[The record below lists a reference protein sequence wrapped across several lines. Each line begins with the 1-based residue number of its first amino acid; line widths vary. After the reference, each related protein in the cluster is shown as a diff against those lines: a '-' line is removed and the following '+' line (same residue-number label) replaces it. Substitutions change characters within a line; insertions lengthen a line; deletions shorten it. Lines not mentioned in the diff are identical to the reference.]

1 MAEGIDRFE
10 VIPYS
15 LAFREEYVT
24 SKGGLARRE
33 LILLRIFGQDGAVGL
48 GEAVPLSLRG
58 GASTGTVAADL
69 ERGMANLLTGFPGDR
84 IETGFSPAG
93 ALPGISAP
101 ARVAIQMALA
111 DLGARRAGIPLF
123 RQLATDSEPRAIELN
138 ATLGA
143 DDPQSVAREA
153 RQWAEAGFRTFKV
166 KVGDGGDATR
176 VRALRAELGPE
187 AAIRLDANGSWTI
200 EEALS
205 RVDDL
210 NDLDVEL
217 VEEPVSGLELMARFR
232 EASEIRVVADESV
245 STPED
250 ARRARELGSC
260 DVVTVKLSKI
270 GSLDP
275 SLDGYLPTYLSSA
288 LDGPVG
294 IAAALHVA
302 MTPSARAGS
311 IYAQGLATSRLFRET
326 VAVGPP
332 EWLTEPIT
340 RPPESPGLGIELDE
354 AALDAARL

>member
-1 MAEGIDRFE
+1 MAKGIDRFE

-24 SKGGLARRE
+24 SKGSLDRRE

-58 GASTGTVAADL
+58 GESTSAVATDL
-69 ERGMANLLTGFPGDR
+69 ERGMAGLLAGLTGDR

-93 ALPGISAP
+93 ALAGITAP

-111 DLGARRAGIPLF
+111 DLGARRAGVPLF
-123 RQLATDSEPRAIELN
+123 RQLAPDSEPEAIELN

-143 DDPQSVAREA
+143 DDPRSVAREA
-153 RQWAEAGFRTFKV
+153 RRWAEAGFRTFKV
-166 KVGDGGDATR
+166 KGGDGGDVTR

-205 RVDDL
+205 RVEEL
-210 NDLDVEL
+210 NELGIEL
-217 VEEPVSGLELMARFR
+217 VEEPVSGLEPMARFR
-232 EASEIRVVADESV
+232 EVGEIGVVADESV

-250 ARRARELGSC
+250 ARHARELGSC

-302 MTPSARAGS
+302 MTPLARAGS
-311 IYAQGLATSRLFRET
+311 TYAQGLATSRLFRET
-326 VAVGPP
+326 IAVGPP

-354 AALDAARL
+354 AALHAARL